1 MQESFIAVAECYFL
15 KFKLQQCAQLSSF
28 RTNLLID
35 VVVATA
41 QQFQEAEAEVEDL
54 TLRWEADTLKDRF
67 GSTVTSI
74 SRVPQ

>member
-1 MQESFIAVAECYFL
+1 M
-15 KFKLQQCAQLSSF
+15 SSF

-35 VVVATA
+35 LVVATA
-41 QQFQEAEAEVEDL
+41 LQFQEAEAEVEDL

-67 GSTVTSI
+67 DSTVTSI

>member
-1 MQESFIAVAECYFL
+1 MLLSKVEPAAVRTM
-15 KFKLQQCAQLSSF
+15 SSF

-35 VVVATA
+35 LVVATA
-41 QQFQEAEAEVEDL
+41 LQFQEAEAEVEDL

-67 GSTVTSI
+67 DSTVTSI